1 MAFLRVEIMTWGT
14 YMVLRR
20 PRELRDR
27 SQAGCLSP
35 RWQAGQFLR
44 MQGLS
49 LLSGY
54 RRPGAEGHF
63 GFCGASSASKGVIDL
78 SFFRHLCPAGPL
90 PKWQNESWKACFCAN
105 I

>member
-1 MAFLRVEIMTWGT
+1 MTWGT

-35 RWQAGQFLR
+35 RWQARQFLR
-44 MQGLS
+44 MQGLQTLAS
-49 LLSGY
+49 EPLL
-54 RRPGAEGHF
+54 
-63 GFCGASSASKGVIDL
+63 
-78 SFFRHLCPAGPL
+78 AG
-90 PKWQNESWKACFCAN
+90 QREA